1 VDLKSIGIE
10 GFRVEIRLDD
20 NPDKGVDVVLTMT
33 NDGQA
38 DATFFAVIRNRKRNV
53 AREVIPPQEA
63 PSVIRTRIRKLMT

>member
-1 VDLKSIGIE
+1 MDLKSIGIE